1 MSTLLHRLSSPRVG
15 GWRSKAELV
24 VIPHES
30 VVGGVGLLFILV
42 SPTTASALAVFLF
55 VINLR
60 LSKGG

>member
-1 MSTLLHRLSSPRVG
+1 MKDVGTLL
-15 GWRSKAELV
+15 
-24 VIPHES
+24 IPHES